1 MTGFYRARQ
10 QFGARLRRLR
20 EEAGLTGKQLA
31 EHLDWAASK
40 VSRLEHGKQTA
51 STEDITDWA
60 SAVGAEHLVDDL
72 LADLRTVRFEYATWN
87 RKLRRGTA
95 PRQHASVTME
105 ASASAIQVFEAALIP
120 GLLQTADYARHILS
134 NVVALRQIPNDVEH
148 GVRLRLRRQEAL
160 YDPAKHFRFLLTE
173 AALRYQPCPAA
184 TLRGQL
190 DRLRGLLG
198 LDTAEIAI
206 LPFDTRL
213 PIAPVNGFWVFDDAV
228 VLVETLSA
236 ELTLRD
242 PDDVLVYLR
251 LFDMLWKIARH
262 GEAVMDILGRVLH
275 EMPRSA
281 EPRTNRDQHS

>member
-1 MTGFYRARQ
+1 VTGFYRARQ

-20 EEAGLTGKQLA
+20 EEAGLSGKQLA
-31 EHLDWAASK
+31 ERLDWAPSK

-51 STEDITDWA
+51 SSEDVTDWA
-60 SAVGAEHLVDDL
+60 SAVSADHLTDDL

-105 ASASAIQVFEAALIP
+105 AAASTIHAFETALIP

-134 NVVALRQIPNDVEH
+134 NVVALRRIPNDIER

-160 YDPAKHFRFLLTE
+160 YDPTKHFRFLLTE
-173 AALRYQPCPAA
+173 AALRYQPCPAS
-184 TLRGQL
+184 TLCGQL
-190 DRLRGLLG
+190 DRLHGLFG
-198 LDTAEIAI
+198 LDTVEIAI

-213 PIAPVNGFWVFDDAV
+213 PIAPVNGFWIFDDAV

-242 PDDVLVYLR
+242 PDDVLV
-251 LFDMLWKIARH
+251 
-262 GEAVMDILGRVLH
+262 
-275 EMPRSA
+275 
-281 EPRTNRDQHS
+281 